1 MLDRDKVPN
10 LQNLAISEKYF
21 IKKKIHRA
29 WVSVKK
35 LEELDCLSMVSN
47 IGWRSFSD
55 KRWSKGRK
63 KEVQREKRKRKK
75 ERKRT
80 IGSNEKK
87 QN

>member
-10 LQNLAISEKYF
+10 LQNLAILEKYF
-21 IKKKIHRA
+21 IKKK
-29 WVSVKK
+29 KK
-35 LEELDCLSMVSN
+35 STELDCLSMVSN
-47 IGWRSFSD
+47 IGWRRFSD

-63 KEVQREKRKRKK
+63 KEVQREKKKRKK

>member
-1 MLDRDKVPN
+1 M
-10 LQNLAISEKYF
+10 
-21 IKKKIHRA
+21 
-29 WVSVKK
+29 KK

-63 KEVQREKRKRKK
+63 KEVQGRKKKRKK

-80 IGSNEKK
+80 IGSNETKFYWWIAIRSRVWGLVSLIV
-87 QN
+87 